1 MYKGKVNI
9 VSKLKRGDLE
19 LVIDVIKKADLYV
32 QGGKHTSKTLKWLKN

>member
-19 LVIDVIKKADLYV
+19 LVIDFIKKGLISMCKEV
-32 QGGKHTSKTLKWLKN
+32 SILVKLGIG